1 MGGMSI
7 GTYFGF
13 RLRVHW
19 SWLVIFTLFTVN
31 LTAAFATLRPEWA
44 GWFALVLATAAV
56 LALFVSVLLHELA
69 HAVVARS
76 RGVPVRDVTLFLFGG
91 AAQLED
97 EPTDP
102 KTEFLFTIAG
112 PIASLLIGIA
122 SLAAVVAWAPGID
135 WTSADAILQVGPAQ
149 LVLLWLGQV
158 NLVLAAFNLVPGFP
172 LDGGRILRSAVW
184 AITGDRRRA
193 TLWATTSGRIVAFA
207 LIGTGIAMVIGYEV
221 PVFGASIVGGI
232 WLIVI
237 GIFLNGAAIASYRQ
251 ELVSDAFSD
260 VRVAQVMARELPDV
274 APSATVDQ
282 LVHDRIMGSDSR
294 CFLVRDDGAVD
305 GLAGLVCIDDVRTV
319 PRDRWTSTRVRDV
332 MTPREQLVTVG
343 PDTPA
348 ADALQQLARNDVDQ
362 LPVLQ
367 GDQVAGLV
375 RRSDLMRWLQ
385 LQQGGRR

>member
-122 SLAAVVAWAPGID
+122 SLAAVVAWAPGVD
-135 WTSADAILQVGPAQ
+135 WTSADAIVQLGPAQ

-193 TLWATTSGRIVAFA
+193 TLWATTSGR
-207 LIGTGIAMVIGYEV
+207 YEV

-251 ELVSDAFSD
+251 ELVSDALGG
-260 VRVAQVMARELPDV
+260 VRVSQVMARDLPDV

-294 CFLVRDDGAVD
+294 CFLVRDDGGVN
-305 GLAGLVCIDDVRTV
+305 GLAGLVSIDDVRTV
-319 PRDRWTSTRVRDV
+319 PRDRWTSTRVQDV

-348 ADALQQLARNDVDQ
+348 IDALQQLARSDVNQ
-362 LPVLQ
+362 LPVVQ
-367 GDQVAGLV
+367 AGRVAGLV
-375 RRSDLMRWLQ
+375 RRSDLMRWLE
-385 LQQGGRR
+385 LRQGGR